1 MFAVAPEILNKIS
14 CLGHYRIERTRKMI
28 NRQNWQL
35 TKKYL
40 DYRLRVDQVSRPSM
54 EKEKTHLRY
63 ALEWA
68 QETTFQKASEVAP
81 SFPQFLLTSRLDGS
95 AGRLSV
101 VYIKKILST
110 ARLFFTW
117 LSDNQ
122 TGYKHIKQAWI
133 KTIKVKRLSDMPKN
147 KESVSFEEIQAIAS
161 APVRTIQER
170 RARAGL
176 VFLYLSG
183 MRIGAFVS
191 MPVEAV
197 DISNRCVN
205 QNPALGVRTKNGK
218 AAKTYLLDIPEL
230 LKVVQNWDDVVR
242 AYGGLW
248 FASLS
253 FATGEIVL
261 QDAGEHRKNL
271 ARRNFRDWLSSVGLP
286 YHSPHKFRHG
296 HIHYGLKRSKNI
308 ADFKAVSMNV
318 MHSTID
324 ITDQFYSVLQDDEV
338 KNRIS
343 TFGNVSEVIGEDVI
357 IQKFRRFLE
366 WEKENK

>member
-1 MFAVAPEILNKIS
+1 
-14 CLGHYRIERTRKMI
+14 MI

-40 DYRLRVDQVSRPSM
+40 DYRLRVDQVSRSSM

-63 ALEWA
+63 VLEWA
-68 QETTFQKASEVAP
+68 QETTFQRVSDISP
-81 SFPQFLLTSRLDGS
+81 SLPQFLITSRLDGS
-95 AGRLSV
+95 ERRLSA

-110 ARLFFTW
+110 SRLFFIW

-133 KTIKVKRLSDMPKN
+133 KTLKVKRLSDMPKN
-147 KESVSFEEIQAIAS
+147 KEIVTFEEIQAIAS
-161 APVRTIQER
+161 APARTIQER

-191 MPVEAV
+191 LPVEAV
-197 DISNRCVN
+197 DIQNRCVN
-205 QNPALGVRTKNGK
+205 QNPALGVRTKNSK
-218 AAKTYLLDIPEL
+218 AAQTYLLDIPEL
-230 LKVVQNWDDVVR
+230 LKIVQDWDDEARCTV
-242 AYGGLW
+242 GGLW
-248 FASLS
+248 FSSLS
-253 FATGEIVL
+253 SAIGEIIS
-261 QDAGEHRKNL
+261 QEAGEHRKNL

-296 HIHYGLKRSKNI
+296 HIHYGLKRSKNV

-318 MHSTID
+318 MHSSME
-324 ITDQFYSVLQDDEV
+324 ITDQFYSVLQDEEV
-338 KNRIS
+338 KKRIS
-343 TFGNVSEVIGEDVI
+343 SFGNFSEDISEDEI

-366 WEKENK
+366 WEKQNR